1 MIYFKMSTE
10 KSNNG
15 NSQLNSERA
24 NYNSRVSKY
33 RILGKSRKVMWDN
46 SRRNRTI

>member
-15 NSQLNSERA
+15 NNQLNSERA
-24 NYNSRVSKY
+24 SLNNRVSRY
-33 RILGKSRKVMWDN
+33 RILGQSKKVMWDN
-46 SRRNRTI
+46 SIG